1 MFTAE
6 WTEFDAQK
14 LDSVLQILSH
24 GGSFLRALCSY
35 SVECRKIE
43 STNII
48 AAQAYIDFDSVST
61 AFCQITACVELIR
74 PSVPPSLQWLTS
86 PQACLPTVTPSAGAE
101 LTDALVFVA
110 ENLISLA
117 QDLSLAA
124 AMDVTAPVAGGGGE
138 ESLRK
143 WQSAAVS
150 LCAAA
155 EAVYPT
161 HSFARHMARW
171 VADNFDSLQMK

>member
-1 MFTAE
+1 M
-6 WTEFDAQK
+6 
-14 LDSVLQILSH
+14 
-24 GGSFLRALCSY
+24 RALCSH
-35 SVECRKIE
+35 SVECRKLG

-48 AAQAYIDFDSVST
+48 AAQAYIDFDSVGN
-61 AFCQITACVELIR
+61 AFCQTSAGVELIR
-74 PSVPPSLQWLTS
+74 PSIPSASASSFSGPLSLQWLTS
-86 PQACLPTVTPSAGAE
+86 PQACLPTPSKVGRVGYRDGASAEALKSASAE

-124 AMDVTAPVAGGGGE
+124 SMDVTAASAGGGGE

-143 WQSAAVS
+143 WKPAAAS

-161 HSFARHMARW
+161 HSFVRQMARW
-171 VADNFDSLQMK
+171 VADNFDSMQMK

>member
-1 MFTAE
+1 M
-6 WTEFDAQK
+6 
-14 LDSVLQILSH
+14 
-24 GGSFLRALCSY
+24 RALCSH
-35 SVECRKIE
+35 SVECRKSG

-48 AAQAYIDFDSVST
+48 AAQAYIDFDSVAT
-61 AFCQITACVELIR
+61 AFCQISACVELIR
-74 PSVPPSLQWLTS
+74 PSGPLSLQWLTS
-86 PQACLPTVTPSAGAE
+86 PQACLSTASKSGRVGKGTSTGAD
-101 LTDALVFVA
+101 LTDVLVFVA

-124 AMDVTAPVAGGGGE
+124 SMDVTATVAGGGGE

-143 WQSAAVS
+143 WQPAADS

-171 VADNFDSLQMK
+171 VADSFDAMQMK